1 MVRGGSALILSL
13 ALLAALLAAIS
24 FPAAAQTGYST
35 RAEGSGSNPQDF
47 LYAIDLPT
55 GVATKIGPA
64 GGFMGVESF
73 TFDPGCKTLY
83 GVDDVTDQLV
93 TCDIQSGT
101 CTAVGPLGVDITD
114 TGLAFGADGVLY
126 MSTDAP
132 KPSKIYK
139 LDPKTGAA
147 TLLGDQGQE
156 VTGLAAD
163 KTGLYGLG
171 GDGRDNLVKIDTAT
185 GHAAVIGP
193 LRSAVLVDGGIDFDA
208 DGNLWGI
215 HPGSVGRVGHSQT
228 MKIDTATGAATIVAE
243 VRGTNGSYLDG
254 FKGLAVADGIC
265 RNLAPPPP
273 PPPPPPQ
280 SPVETPTLATWG
292 LAALAVALAACGFLA
307 LRNR

>member
-13 ALLAALLAAIS
+13 ALLAAVS
-24 FPAAAQTGYST
+24 PTAAQTGYST
-35 RAEGSGSNPQDF
+35 RPEGAGSSPHDV

-55 GVATKIGPA
+55 GLATKIGPA

-73 TFDPGCKTLY
+73 TFDLGCKTLY

-93 TCDIQSGT
+93 ACDVQSGT

-114 TGLAFGADGVLY
+114 TGLAFGADGILY

-147 TLLGDQGQE
+147 TLLGAQGQE

-185 GHAAVIGP
+185 GKATTIGA
-193 LRSAVLVDGGIDFDA
+193 LKTVVLVDGGIDFDA
-208 DGNLWGI
+208 GGTLWGI

-228 MKIDTATGAATIVAE
+228 LKIDTATGAATIVAQ
-243 VRGTNGSYLDG
+243 VKDASSGSFLDG
-254 FKGLAVADGIC
+254 FKGLAIADGVC
-265 RNLAPPPP
+265 KSLAPPPP
-273 PPPPPPQ
+273 PPPPPPA
-280 SPVETPTLATWG
+280 TAIPTLEAWG
-292 LAALAVALAACGFLA
+292 LAALALA
-307 LRNR
+307 LTAGGLLRLRHR

>member
-13 ALLAALLAAIS
+13 ALLAAVC
-24 FPAAAQTGYST
+24 PAAAQTGYST
-35 RAEGSGSNPQDF
+35 RAEGSGSSPQDF

-93 TCDIQSGT
+93 TCDVQSGA

-185 GHAAVIGP
+185 GHATVIGP
-193 LRSAVLVDGGIDFDA
+193 LRSAVLVDGGLDFDA

-228 MKIDTATGAATIVAE
+228 MKIDTATGAATIVAQ
-243 VRGTNGSYLDG
+243 VRDTHGSYLDG
-254 FKGLAVADGIC
+254 FKGLAVADGVC
-265 RNLAPPPP
+265 KNLAPPPP
-273 PPPPPPQ
+273 Q
-280 SPVETPTLATWG
+280 NPVEAPTLASWG
-292 LAALAVALAACGFLA
+292 LAALAVALVACGVLA
-307 LRNR
+307 LRHR